1 MSFGALPAD
10 PELNFADWPN
20 QTGALA
26 GINRF
31 MSQTTAYFWRRQYS
45 QTGDSLWA
53 NASINSAK
61 IFGKN

>member
-1 MSFGALPAD
+1 MSFGALPAE

-31 MSQTTAYFWRRQYS
+31 MSQTTAYF
-45 QTGDSLWA
+45 
-53 NASINSAK
+53 
-61 IFGKN
+61 